1 MIMGIP
7 RINGIIIWSTLK
19 GATKEPLSKRSI
31 RMLTVDDL
39 KGLNG
44 KKVLVRVDFNVPHK
58 GEQISDDNR
67 ITAAIPTISKLLK
80 EGARVVLMSHLGKVK
95 WKDIKKGKA
104 TMEDI
109 EKQMKKNDLSI
120 ALKPLKEKLDAAL
133 GRDVKVTFSNAT
145 HGEELAKA
153 IAALGDGEVLL
164 VQNTRYEAGEEAND
178 VALAED
184 WAKNVDAFVMD
195 AFGSAHRAHA
205 STYGVPAILFKEKKP
220 TTVGYLMEKEIKN
233 LGRCV
238 APKDSERPYIAILG
252 GSKVSSKIE
261 VIDSLLKKCDKIL
274 IGGGMSYTFKKA
286 VYGIDVGC
294 SICEDDQLEYA
305 KKCYETGKI
314 VLSIDTVLVKG
325 LDFDDLGKAP
335 EEIRILDGNETDFPA
350 GFEGADI
357 GPKTRELYK
366 KEIENAKTIFW
377 NGPMGV
383 FENPALQAGTKAVCE
398 AVAEATGK
406 GAFTVIGGGD
416 SAAAA
421 KVFGYSDKFSHIS
434 TGGGASLEL
443 IQYDGHLPG
452 IDVIEGGK

>member
-1 MIMGIP
+1 
-7 RINGIIIWSTLK
+7 
-19 GATKEPLSKRSI
+19 
-31 RMLTVDDL
+31 MLTVEDL
-39 KGLNG
+39 KNLNG

-58 GEQISDDNR
+58 GDQISDDNR
-67 ITAAIPTISKLLK
+67 ITAAIPTIAQLLK

-120 ALKPLKEKLDAAL
+120 ALNPLKEKLAAAL
-133 GRDVKVTFSNAT
+133 GHEVKVSFCKAT
-145 HGEELAKA
+145 SGEELARA
-153 IAALGDGEVLL
+153 VDALKDGEVLL
-164 VQNTRYEAGEEAND
+164 MQNTRYEAGEEAND
-178 VALAED
+178 PKLAED

-205 STYGVPAILFKEKKP
+205 STYGVPAILAKEGKP
-220 TTVGYLMEKEIKN
+220 TAVGYLMEKEIKN

-238 APKDSERPYIAILG
+238 NPTEEERPYIAILG

-274 IGGGMSYTFKKA
+274 IGGGMTYTFKKA
-286 VYGIDVGC
+286 IFGIDVGC
-294 SICEDDQLEYA
+294 SICEDDQLDYA
-305 KKCYETGKI
+305 RKCYATGKI
-314 VLSIDTVLVKG
+314 MLSVDTVLVKG
-325 LDFDDLGKAP
+325 LDFDDLSKAP
-335 EEIRILDGNETDFPA
+335 EDVILLNGNDKNFPE
-350 GFEGADI
+350 GYEGADI

-366 KEIENAKTIFW
+366 KEIEKAKTIFW

-383 FENPALQAGTKAVCE
+383 FENPALQAGTKAICE

-421 KVFGYSDKFSHIS
+421 KIFGYTDKFSHIS

-443 IQYDGHLPG
+443 SQYDGHLPG
-452 IDVIEGGK
+452 IDVIAEGK

>member
-1 MIMGIP
+1 
-7 RINGIIIWSTLK
+7 
-19 GATKEPLSKRSI
+19 
-31 RMLTVDDL
+31 MLTVEDL

-44 KKVLVRVDFNVPHK
+44 QKVLVRVDFNVPHK
-58 GEQISDDNR
+58 GEAISDDNR
-67 ITAAIPTISKLLK
+67 ITAAIPTIAKLLK

-120 ALKPLKEKLDAAL
+120 VLNPLKEKLDAAL
-133 GRDVKVTFSNAT
+133 GKDVKVSFSSAT
-145 HGEELAKA
+145 HGDDLADK
-153 IAALGDGEVLL
+153 INALNDGEVLL

-178 VALAED
+178 AALAAD
-184 WAKNVDAFVMD
+184 WAKNFDIFVMD

-205 STYGVPAILFKEKKP
+205 STYGVPSILNKEGKK
-220 TTVGYLMEKEIKN
+220 TAVGYLMEKEIKN

-238 APKDSERPYIAILG
+238 TPKDSERPYIAILG

-274 IGGGMSYTFKKA
+274 IGGGMTYTFKKA
-286 VYGIDVGC
+286 IYGIDVGC
-294 SICEDDQLEYA
+294 SICEDDQIEYA
-305 KKCYETGKI
+305 KKCYATGKI
-314 VLSIDTVLVKG
+314 MLSVDTVVVKG
-325 LDFDDLGKAP
+325 LDFDDLSKAP
-335 EEIRILDGNETDFPA
+335 EDVQILDGNDKNFPE
-350 GFEGADI
+350 GYEGADI

-366 KEIENAKTIFW
+366 KEIEGAKTIFW

-398 AVAEATGK
+398 AVADATGK

-421 KVFGYSDKFSHIS
+421 KIFGYSDKFSHIS

-452 IDVIEGGK
+452 IDVIAEGK

>member
-1 MIMGIP
+1 
-7 RINGIIIWSTLK
+7 
-19 GATKEPLSKRSI
+19 
-31 RMLTVDDL
+31 MLTVEDL

-44 KKVLVRVDFNVPHK
+44 QKVLVRVDFNVPHK
-58 GEQISDDNR
+58 GEAISDDNR
-67 ITAAIPTISKLLK
+67 ITAAIPTIAKLLK

-120 ALKPLKEKLDAAL
+120 VLNPLKEKLDAAL
-133 GRDVKVTFSNAT
+133 GKDVKVAFSSAT
-145 HGEELAKA
+145 HGDELASK
-153 IAALGDGEVLL
+153 IASLHDGEVLL

-178 VALAED
+178 AALATD
-184 WAKNVDAFVMD
+184 WAKNFDIFVMD

-205 STYGVPAILFKEKKP
+205 STYGVPSILNKEGKK
-220 TTVGYLMEKEIKN
+220 TAVGYLMEKEIKN

-238 APKDSERPYIAILG
+238 SPKDDERPYIAILG

-274 IGGGMSYTFKKA
+274 IGGGMTYTFKKA
-286 VYGIDVGC
+286 IYGIDVGC

-305 KKCYETGKI
+305 RKCYGTGKI
-314 VLSIDTVLVKG
+314 MLSVDTVLVKG

-335 EEIRILDGNETDFPA
+335 EDVQILDGNDKDFPA
-350 GFEGADI
+350 GYEGADI

-366 KEIENAKTIFW
+366 KEIEGARTIFW

-383 FENPALQAGTKAVCE
+383 FENPALQAGTKAICE
-398 AVAEATGK
+398 AVADATGK

-421 KVFGYSDKFSHIS
+421 KIFGYSDKFSHIS

-452 IDVIEGGK
+452 IDVIAEGK

>member
-1 MIMGIP
+1 
-7 RINGIIIWSTLK
+7 
-19 GATKEPLSKRSI
+19 
-31 RMLTVDDL
+31 MLTVEDL
-39 KGLNG
+39 KNLNG

-67 ITAAIPTISKLLK
+67 ITAAIPTIARLLK

-120 ALKPLKEKLDAAL
+120 VLNPLREKLAAAL
-133 GRDVKVTFSNAT
+133 GHEVNVSFCKAT
-145 HGEELAKA
+145 SGEELSKA
-153 IAALGDGEVLL
+153 IAALKDGEVLL
-164 VQNTRYEAGEEAND
+164 MQNTRYEAGEEAND
-178 VALAED
+178 PKLAED
-184 WAKNVDAFVMD
+184 WAKNADAFVMD

-205 STYGVPAILFKEKKP
+205 STYGVPAILAKEGKP
-220 TTVGYLMEKEIKN
+220 TAVGYLMEKEIKN

-238 APKDSERPYIAILG
+238 NPTEDERPYIAILG

-274 IGGGMSYTFKKA
+274 IGGGMTYTFKKA
-286 VYGIDVGC
+286 IFGIDVGC
-294 SICEDDQLEYA
+294 SICEDDQLDYA
-305 KKCYETGKI
+305 RKCYATGKI
-314 VLSIDTVLVKG
+314 MLSVDTVLVKG
-325 LDFDDLGKAP
+325 LDFDDLSKAP
-335 EEIRILDGNETDFPA
+335 EDVILLDGNDKNFPE
-350 GFEGADI
+350 GYEGADI

-366 KEIENAKTIFW
+366 KEIEKAKTIFW

-383 FENPALQAGTKAVCE
+383 FENPALQAGTKAICE

-406 GAFTVIGGGD
+406 GSFTVIGGGD

-421 KVFGYSDKFSHIS
+421 KIFGYADKFSHIS

-452 IDVIEGGK
+452 IDVIAEGK